1 MDEVFGLLGLA
12 VYMTLVIGLASAV
25 TYAVVK
31 LSPSKAVKE
40 QQAKAELEL

>member
-1 MDEVFGLLGLA
+1 MDTVLGLIGLF
-12 VYMTLVIGLASAV
+12 VYMTAVIGMASAV

-40 QQAKAELEL
+40 QQAAKPASD

>member
-12 VYMTLVIGLASAV
+12 VYMAAVIGIASLV
-25 TYAVVK
+25 TFAVVK

-40 QQAKAELEL
+40 QQPKPAED